1 MTRRRSKWSALAA
14 AAVLGCFS
22 ATAVEAKTLALLV
35 GVADYDEGN
44 GIRDLHGPRNDV
56 TIMWRMLKSRGAN
69 PADVA
74 VLTDGLPAQPDFP
87 NAKGLPQY
95 KNIIAELDHL
105 IGTAR
110 PGDTVIFY
118 YSGHGITQPDL
129 DPASESEPETDGQ
142 DQVLLPSDV
151 GPYNPIEDGIK
162 NGLVDDELGA
172 KLSAI
177 QAKGAFVWAVID
189 ACHSGTV
196 TRGSDVTRTVDPAVL
211 GIPQTVT
218 RSATRGGTRAG
229 AISLKGDGK
238 LVGFYAVDA
247 YDQAIERPFAGYDLP
262 MTGDGDT
269 QRMGVF
275 TYHLHRALQRGTAQT
290 YRDLAQEVVADITGD
305 RSGGRV
311 PPPVFDGALDQ
322 PVLGGNIGDG
332 PPRMVAVLKE
342 EKLSIPAGTLHGFD
356 PGARIALYAKAGD
369 KEPIGHA
376 EITSATAATST
387 AENIKWAP
395 GAPLLTEGALPVM
408 IAQPAVTFRFA
419 VAPPPDS
426 ELGANAQLVK
436 NAIEEGLGEAAGGAS
451 IGIELAAPG
460 DPQADLQLRV
470 AKDRLWIVRPERPWV
485 TDAGSFDETPSLT
498 IGADAKQIAEEL
510 KESVWLLARAAKLIR
525 VTGAASE
532 GTKDGNGGIEIKANV
547 FRDGAKGA
555 DAKTACTP
563 KGDPSL
569 PSATLSQ
576 LLPYAA
582 GNCDYIEISVS
593 NPSDYTYFVGGFYV
607 DALGGVSPLI
617 PKDAD
622 RGCVRRLPS
631 GSDGAVTYKFKIN
644 TWDAA
649 KGRPAAI
656 GVENAVIL
664 AIPED
669 ATKIAPR
676 LCSLIQP
683 TLDRTQATRSA
694 EASTAS
700 RGSGASLKQLLDG
713 VTGSSTRA
721 ATVTTGDEESGPQ
734 MGGGLFVFDVRP

>member
-1 MTRRRSKWSALAA
+1 MKNLRLKCSALAA
-14 AAVLGCFS
+14 AAVLGCLS
-22 ATAVEAKTLALLV
+22 TAVEAKTIALLV
-35 GVADYDEGN
+35 GVADYDEAN

-56 TIMWRMLKSRGAN
+56 SIMWRLLKSRGAD
-69 PADVA
+69 PADIA
-74 VLTDGLPAQPDFP
+74 VLTDGLPSQPEYP
-87 NAKGLPQY
+87 TAKGLPKY
-95 KNIIAELDHL
+95 KTIVDELDHL
-105 IGTAR
+105 VATAK

-129 DPASESEPETDGQ
+129 DPASEEEPETDGQ

-151 GPYNPIEDGIK
+151 GPYNPVEDGIK
-162 NGLVDDELGA
+162 NGLVDDELGK

-177 QAKGAFVWAVID
+177 QAKGAFVWAIID

-196 TRGSDVTRTVDPAVL
+196 TRGNDVTRTVDPSVL
-211 GIPQTVT
+211 GIPQVAT

-229 AISLKGDGK
+229 AITLKGDGK
-238 LVGFYAVDA
+238 LVGFYAVDSF
-247 YDQAIERPFAGYDLP
+247 DQAIERPFAGYDLP
-262 MTGDGDT
+262 MTGEGDT

-275 TYHLHRALQRGTAQT
+275 TYHLDRALKRGTAQT

-311 PPPVFDGALDQ
+311 PPPVFDGALDL
-322 PVLGGNIGDG
+322 PILGGSLGDG

-342 EKLSIPAGTLHGFD
+342 GTLTIPAGTLHGYD
-356 PGARIALYAKAGD
+356 PGAKIALYAKTGD
-369 KEPIGHA
+369 KDPIGHA
-376 EITSATAATST
+376 VIENATAATSMST
-387 AENIKWAP
+387 AVKWDTGDEP
-395 GAPLLTEGALPVM
+395 EEGAFPVLVDK
-408 IAQPAVTFRFA
+408 PAVTFRFA
-419 VAPPPDS
+419 VAPPPEN
-426 ELGANAQLVK
+426 ELGASAALVK
-436 NAIEEGLGEAAGGAS
+436 DAIEQSLGAAGGAAN

-485 TDAGSFDETPSLT
+485 TDAGSFDETPSLA
-498 IGADAKQIAEEL
+498 ISGNPKELAEEL

-532 GTKDGNGGIEIKANV
+532 GTVEEGMGVEIAANV
-547 FRDGAKGA
+547 YRDGAKGA
-555 DAKTACTP
+555 DAKTKCTP
-563 KGDPSL
+563 KGDTSL
-569 PSATLSQ
+569 PKAALAP

-582 GNCDYIEISVS
+582 GNCDYVEISVT
-593 NPSDYTYFVGGFYV
+593 NPSDYTYYVGGFYV

-622 RGCVRRLPS
+622 RGCVRKLPAGSS
-631 GSDGAVTYKFKIN
+631 GNVTYKFKIN

-649 KGRPAAI
+649 KDRPAAI
-656 GVENAVIL
+656 GVENAVVL

-669 ATKIAPR
+669 DTKIAPR
-676 LCSLIQP
+676 LCSLVQP
-683 TLDRTQATRSA
+683 TLDRTQSTRSA
-694 EASTAS
+694 DESSAA
-700 RGSGASLKQLLDG
+700 RGSGASLKQLLEG

-721 ATVTTGDEESGPQ
+721 ATVATSDDDSGPQ